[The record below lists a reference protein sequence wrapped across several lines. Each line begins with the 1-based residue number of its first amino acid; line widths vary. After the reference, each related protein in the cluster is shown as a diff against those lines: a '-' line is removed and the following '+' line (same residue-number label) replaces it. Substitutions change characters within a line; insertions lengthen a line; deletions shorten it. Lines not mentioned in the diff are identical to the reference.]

1 MKLCLTA
8 SAIAIALAVFTVAC
22 SGNDGEIKLDA
33 AAAPLTDKGGDAL
46 FTLEIVKARD
56 GGYAPDTIKV
66 KVTPNGKDAIAV
78 SCSPTD
84 VNANKRLD
92 VGDKVVCVEPADN
105 ALGVDI
111 AGKQAGVELFAT
123 IDGSEARIGDA
134 TWTPAK

>member
-8 SAIAIALAVFTVAC
+8 SALAVALAMLTAAC

-56 GGYAPDTIKV
+56 GGYPSDTFKV
-66 KVTPNGKDAIAV
+66 KVTPDGKEAIAV
-78 SCSPTD
+78 SCSLTD
-84 VNANKRLD
+84 GNANKLLD

-105 ALGVDI
+105 ALSVDI
-111 AGKQAGVELFAT
+111 AGKEANVELFAT
-123 IDGSEARIGDA
+123 IDGSEERIGDA